1 MRNIL
6 VAMVIAVAA
15 VAPAAAVQT
24 VTFTSAGIYNPGSVN
39 ATFGGNTKSELAA
52 ALHFTGTAGG
62 AAFDAIGFC
71 VDLSHNIFVNIGS
84 QFQETLNYTIA
95 PLSQDG
101 AGNGLT
107 DMQVH
112 EISGLA
118 ALGFKL
124 ADAAASDVAAQLAAI
139 QQAIWTIEYPTATFV
154 ATGDFASAQAAYSAD
169 YVARAPQLSGL
180 ATNLVSLDGVQ
191 GQITNI
197 TGGFGGGI
205 GGNTGAVPEPAVWLE
220 MLAGFSL
227 VGALTR
233 RRNSG
238 TPVVAA

>member
-6 VAMVIAVAA
+6 VGMVIAIAA

-24 VTFTSAGIYNPGSVN
+24 VTFKSAGIYSPGSVN
-39 ATFGGNTKSELAA
+39 ATFGGTTKSELAT
-52 ALHFTGTAGG
+52 ALHVTGTTGG
-62 AAFDAIGFC
+62 TAFDALGFC

-84 QFQETLNYTIA
+84 QLQETLKYTIA
-95 PLSQDG
+95 PLTQDG
-101 AGNGLT
+101 AGKGLT
-107 DMQVH
+107 AMQVN

-118 ALGFKL
+118 ALGFQL
-124 ADAAASDVAAQLAAI
+124 ADEAASDVAAQLAAI

-154 ATGDFASAQAAYSAD
+154 ATGAFASAQAAYSAD
-169 YVARAPQLSGL
+169 YIARAPQLAGL

-197 TGGFGGGI
+197 TGGIGGGV
-205 GGNTGAVPEPAVWLE
+205 GGNTGAVPEPAIWLE
-220 MLAGFSL
+220 MLAGFSFI
-227 VGALTR
+227 GALTR
-233 RRNSG
+233 RRHAG